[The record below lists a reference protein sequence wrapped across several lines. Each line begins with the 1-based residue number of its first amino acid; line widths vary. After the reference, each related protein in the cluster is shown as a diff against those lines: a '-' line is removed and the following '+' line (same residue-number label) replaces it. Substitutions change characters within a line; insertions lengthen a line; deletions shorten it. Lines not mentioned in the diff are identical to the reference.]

1 MNYRLLA
8 HHVFLYAII
17 ILTILNMLIMI
28 KFCTVKCRTTDE
40 SWVSI
45 TDGFGQNSK
54 SVTGMNFLM
63 GSNIFHGFGF
73 GMAKSDG
80 FRPVAIPTFSLPLPQ
95 PFSSLVL
102 AVLGSREESS
112 CSFLHHVCEDL

>member
-1 MNYRLLA
+1 MVFVHSYDEFVTFVWCYDHLNIELVIYIFLFVLLMNYRLLA

-54 SVTGMNFLM
+54 LFTGMSFLM
-63 GSNIFHGFGF
+63 GLDIFYEFEF
-73 GMAKSDG
+73 GMAGLD
-80 FRPVAIPTFSLPLPQ
+80 Q
-95 PFSSLVL
+95 
-102 AVLGSREESS
+102 
-112 CSFLHHVCEDL
+112 